1 MGVVAHLKT
10 HAQPGDEAGDERG
23 RHKNQHRIEMQTA
36 EPLPHPHPADAGG
49 KRQRAHRPVRTGQAG
64 KTGAGQR
71 DHQQHQPRRINARLL
86 LRRLQRLMHANA
98 VQPPFLGGEHDALH
112 AADHRHI
119 DAAVHIAP
127 RGGNAIAVKNRRQ
140 DNRIGG
146 KRAFH
151 PCRAE
156 GIAEPR
162 RNPDHQIALRPVL
175 QQQQRRLHA
184 EAGNFVLR
192 FLIQMCRGNGR
203 RLPVHKILKK
213 KRMAAI
219 LPLPARA
226 GSIGGAVRCRLG

>member
-1 MGVVAHLKT
+1 
-10 HAQPGDEAGDERG
+10 
-23 RHKNQHRIEMQTA
+23 
-36 EPLPHPHPADAGG
+36 
-49 KRQRAHRPVRTGQAG
+49 
-64 KTGAGQR
+64 
-71 DHQQHQPRRINARLL
+71 
-86 LRRLQRLMHANA
+86 MHANA
-98 VQPPFLGGEHDALH
+98 VQPPLLGGEHDALH

-127 RGGNAIAVKNRRQ
+127 RGGDAIAVKNRRQ

-151 PCRAE
+151 PRRAE

-162 RNPDHQIALRPVL
+162 RNPDHQIALRAVL
-175 QQQQRRLHA
+175 QEQKRRLHA

-203 RLPVHKILKK
+203 RLAVHRIIKK

-219 LPLPARA
+219 LPLPAHA
-226 GSIGGAVRCRLG
+226 GSIGGAVRCRLGQALRARAPARAEMR